1 MASVRPAF
9 SGRLVIPLTNA
20 SLRRRRSPNSFPSV
34 CATLVAAMHSSESL
48 SMTMLIPVRLR
59 LDARDVRDDRVER
72 VMPKVEEG
80 IIPREAVK
88 ELLVI
93 VNVLE
98 LVNVLGDESAST
110 PTPTPLPLPPLWL

>member
-1 MASVRPAF
+1 M
-9 SGRLVIPLTNA
+9 PLTNA

-80 IIPREAVK
+80 VIPREAVK

-98 LVNVLGDESAST
+98 LVNVLGDENAST
-110 PTPTPLPLPPLWL
+110 PPLPPLPL

>member
-1 MASVRPAF
+1 M
-9 SGRLVIPLTNA
+9 PLTNA

-48 SMTMLIPVRLR
+48 SMTMLIPVRLD
-59 LDARDVRDDRVER
+59 DARDDDVRDDRVER

-80 IIPREAVK
+80 VIPREAVK